1 MARPHALPHRRR
13 SIRLTARFNAAEASV
28 IAEAAHASGVS
39 RSDVVR
45 RAVLN
50 LPPIRPVAERQEL
63 GRLLAAIGKVGS
75 NVNQIAR
82 HANITGEL
90 PEARVV
96 AQAAQDI
103 AMMRAA
109 LMKALDVD
117 PDDPPNHPAAPA
129 P

>member
-13 SIRLTARFNAAEASV
+13 SIKLTARFNAAEASV

-50 LPPIRPVAERQEL
+50 LPPILPPAERKDLAQILISL
-63 GRLLAAIGKVGS
+63 GRLTGLTNQLAKQANMGS
-75 NVNQIAR
+75 W
-82 HANITGEL
+82 
-90 PEARVV
+90 PEAR
-96 AQAAQDI
+96 ALADAIAAI
-103 AMMRAA
+103 FATRSAVMRA
-109 LMKALDVD
+109 LDTD